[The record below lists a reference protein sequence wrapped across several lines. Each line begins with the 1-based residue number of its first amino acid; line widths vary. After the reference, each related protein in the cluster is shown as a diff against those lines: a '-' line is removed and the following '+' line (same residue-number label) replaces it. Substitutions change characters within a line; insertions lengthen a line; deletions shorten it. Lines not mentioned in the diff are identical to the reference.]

1 MSWKKRESGNWQF
14 ICHPNESYKES
25 LIRCMNTSTY
35 TAKEED
41 WLAVLALAT
50 DIIAKKLNPL
60 GTEAPLGTSFQS
72 GSQGSSEAQSQNNE

>member
-1 MSWKKRESGNWQF
+1 MSWKKQDSGNWQF

-35 TAKEED
+35 TAKEGD

-50 DIIAKKLNPL
+50 DIIAKKLNPS
-60 GTEAPLGTSFQS
+60 GTEAPPGASFQS
-72 GSQGSSEAQSQNNE
+72 GSQGSYEVRSQNNE